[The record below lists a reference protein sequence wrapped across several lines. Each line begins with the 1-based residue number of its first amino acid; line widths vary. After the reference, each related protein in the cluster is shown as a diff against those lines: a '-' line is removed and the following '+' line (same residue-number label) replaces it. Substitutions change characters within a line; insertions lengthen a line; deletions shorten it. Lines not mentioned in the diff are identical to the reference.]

1 MSLGDLGWSWSF
13 ARPQNLLQFLVF
25 PLSSTTALCNSVSC
39 GLKYLRVLGP
49 KHINTHTHWLH
60 ITHCDMY
67 FSGLP
72 SLHTHIHTLLYTH
85 VPLLQPSTLCNAA
98 LSPLSPPRTLSL
110 SLSSSLTHI
119 HTHSVSV
126 SHIHACT
133 HTYTHFLSR
142 TQTFTR
148 TLTVLWHTLLS
159 LPHTS
164 S

>member
-110 SLSSSLTHI
+110 SLFLTHSHTHTLCLCLTHTCMHAHI
-119 HTHSVSV
+119 HTFSP
-126 SHIHACT
+126 
-133 HTYTHFLSR
+133 
-142 TQTFTR
+142 
-148 TLTVLWHTLLS
+148 TV
-159 LPHTS
+159 
-164 S
+164 